1 MDAVQVDDGVGGV
14 QWAGLPGLD
23 LFVDRIGHR
32 GNQAGRNRGAIH
44 LFEMA
49 LNSRTVMPQAYSEM
63 ILLSK
68 SLRTSSFLVVIVFAD
83 KQALACGEFSV

>member
-1 MDAVQVDDGVGGV
+1 
-14 QWAGLPGLD
+14 
-23 LFVDRIGHR
+23 
-32 GNQAGRNRGAIH
+32 
-44 LFEMA
+44 MA

-83 KQALACGEFSV
+83 KQALACGGFSV